1 MATDTDQ
8 ITQQMKQLI
17 EDAQQGIKRAY
28 DASIKDE
35 LYGRT
40 FEQTVEARRVEL
52 TAAFKKAARE
62 FGAQNDIFGEEFME
76 SLAEIIIDAAVIQAE
91 DPSIDQ
97 KDIYAA
103 SIRKKLQGQ
112 PNVPAYMVEIIILAD
127 KQTRQVIS
135 EAMPRMNDVDSKAG
149 DEMEKALDR
158 YMMLLTQSGL
168 SPDLAEKLS
177 NRALSGAMIEVLYNL
192 SQKDEPLDIR
202 QTLKSKGIASDAIDK
217 VETSIKEIAEI
228 LGKSTARVLEG
239 RLPREL
245 EDVRQEYKAFSV
257 RYLIEQGFD
266 EKEAERIFQNNIL
279 KSADTQALDRVDLG
293 AVSLEAEAQK
303 IIDREDGLTIRD
315 PWQEEEEKKELRSQ
329 TAVNT
334 PPPASKSTQ
343 PARETMPSDG
353 VKIIDRDIAPGERLE
368 HTGPVKIT
376 ANIGQGAHVT
386 VTDGSINVTGKVH
399 DNARLKTIGT
409 QNTNVIRSFGDS
421 VSVTTVI
428 SGGSIIVGTGSS
440 VVIANTGNSK
450 KLSVTVDGPVG
461 NDVTIDAV
469 GGITANN
476 VGSGA
481 NFSSKQGD
489 VVANDIGGGGR
500 LHSGQGD
507 VRVHD
512 TGDRCTLDTGQGS
525 VHANRVGKHC
535 ALRSGQGSVNAE
547 FVDAHSSLRSGQ
559 GSVSAGTIHQTVRL
573 HSGMGSARANNV
585 IGSTPAAQT
594 SQGSFANAQIVN
606 GNISGMGSHT
616 YNGDVIVTGN
626 FSGMGTLTAKG
637 SITIQGNASGMG
649 SIEAEGDVSICGRFS
664 GMGNVTSKNGNVYL
678 GGGKSGMGNV
688 TAPNGNVVY
697 GLPPNASQFMPPQ
710 GFSL

>member
-91 DPSIDQ
+91 DPSIAQ

-112 PNVPAYMVEIIILAD
+112 PNVPDYIVETIILAD

-135 EAMPRMNDVDSKAG
+135 EAMPRMNDADSKAG

-158 YMMLLTQSGL
+158 YMRLLTQSGL

-202 QTLKSKGIASDAIDK
+202 QTLESKGIASDAIDN
-217 VETSIKEIAEI
+217 VETSIKEIGAS
-228 LGKSTARVLEG
+228 LGKSIAKILEG
-239 RLPREL
+239 RLLKTLKE
-245 EDVRQEYKAFSV
+245 ERQEYKALSV
-257 RYLIEQGFD
+257 RYLIQQGFD

-315 PWQEEEEKKELRSQ
+315 PWQEEEKKEVRSQ

-353 VKIIDRDIAPGERLE
+353 VKIIDRDIDPGERLE
-368 HTGPVKIT
+368 YTGPVKIT
-376 ANIGQGAHVT
+376 GNIGQGAHVT
-386 VTDGSINVTGKVH
+386 VTDGSINVNGKVH

-409 QNTNVIRSFGDS
+409 QNTNVIRSFGDG

-535 ALRSGQGSVNAE
+535 ALRSGQGSVHAN
-547 FVDAHSSLRSGQ
+547 FVDEQSSLRSGQ
-559 GSVSAGTIHQTVRL
+559 GSVSAGTIHKTVQL
-573 HSGMGSARANNV
+573 HSGMGSARAGNV
-585 IGSTPAAQT
+585 IGATPAAQT
-594 SQGSFANAQIVN
+594 SQGSFANAQIVE
-606 GNISGMGSHT
+606 GSISGMGNNK
-616 YNGDVIVTGN
+616 YNGDVIITGD
-626 FSGMGTLTAKG
+626 FSAMGNLTSSGSIQIQGSATGMGNIK
-637 SITIQGNASGMG
+637 
-649 SIEAEGDVSICGRFS
+649 AEGDIVIYGSFS

-678 GGGKSGMGNV
+678 GGGKSGMGNAK
-688 TAPNGNVVY
+688 APNGNVFY
-697 GLPPNASQFMPPQ
+697 SPPPNAGQFMPDPK